1 MVGVVGAAISASIT
15 WSLYEALCSNGD
27 RLAAP
32 SAISGRIDSRARQLD
47 SASTDELRIT
57 QIAEALVGERPPS
70 EIVNAINEQ
79 RPFFD
84 IAELDELLDRTKELQ
99 AEIQKTPL
107 RKPVKRK
114 GPSQTVIRGSSQSNR
129 DRGRIGRSM
138 APPPG

>member
-1 MVGVVGAAISASIT
+1 VPWSALWGQRSPLASPGASTRPYAPT
-15 WSLYEALCSNGD
+15 GD

-84 IAELDELLDRTKELQ
+84 IAELDELLDRTKELR
-99 AEIQKTPL
+99 AIV
-107 RKPVKRK
+107 R
-114 GPSQTVIRGSSQSNR
+114 
-129 DRGRIGRSM
+129 
-138 APPPG
+138 APPARLRGTSAGARGGIAADRPPRFSGRPPRPALR